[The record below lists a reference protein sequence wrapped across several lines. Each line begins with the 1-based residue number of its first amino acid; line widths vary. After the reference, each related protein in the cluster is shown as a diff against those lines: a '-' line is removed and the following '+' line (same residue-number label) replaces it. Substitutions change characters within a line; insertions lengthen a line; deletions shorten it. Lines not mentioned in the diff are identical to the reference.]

1 MNDLLEG
8 FEVVNP
14 SSAIIGGDARCRM
27 GRVVL
32 AFIESGN
39 ECMAKRYSDKQSLF
53 SDTVSARSF
62 ARYRNLDVKVRR
74 RGDMLFLIKG
84 DKQ

>member
-32 AFIESGN
+32 AFIDSGN
-39 ECMAKRYSDKQSLF
+39 ECMAKRYSDKQSLR
-53 SDTVSARSF
+53 SDTVSARGF
-62 ARYRNLDVKVRR
+62 VNYHNLDVNVSR
-74 RGDMLFLIKG
+74 RGDMLLLMRGSK
-84 DKQ
+84 

>member
-14 SSAIIGGDARCRM
+14 SSAIIGGDAKCRM
-27 GRVVL
+27 GMVVL

-84 DKQ
+84 DK